1 MEKFIYE
8 NNSDTVI
15 VLFHGTGGNEYQ
27 LLSMTA
33 ELFPTSDVISFLGEE
48 GVGSDRRFFA
58 PLIEGKI
65 ERSNFESVS
74 QRFLT
79 EELPAI
85 ANTYKKIIFMGYSNG
100 ANFILGLAEQQPE
113 LADLLIL
120 LHPSNL
126 DYQFSD
132 VVASTK
138 IILTSGAQDTI
149 TTAGDTLRLSK
160 ELERHFDDVTFL
172 LLDGDH
178 QVTPQEIDLLKEKV

>member
-33 ELFPTSDVISFLGEE
+33 ELFPASDVISFLGEE

-58 PLIEGKI
+58 PLIEGEI

-132 VVASTK
+132 AVASTK

>member
-33 ELFPTSDVISFLGEE
+33 ELFPASDVISFLGEE

-132 VVASTK
+132 AVASTK

>member
-132 VVASTK
+132 AVASTK